1 MGDAGN
7 SHPAEDARSSREG
20 LVLQALLV
28 GGPLVPVVVIALGGP
43 MDPVLCHRRQL
54 IVGAALDH
62 APRAGQLTVVQP
74 RVLHLACQ
82 NLAGR
87 DHANIG
93 TAGQPADIG
102 IVVGGFGAVG
112 KITQIPPKNSD
123 LILDRNCG
131 TVG

>member
-1 MGDAGN
+1 M
-7 SHPAEDARSSREG
+7 
-20 LVLQALLV
+20 
-28 GGPLVPVVVIALGGP
+28 GGPL
-43 MDPVLCHRRQL
+43 DPILRHGWQL
-54 IVGAALDH
+54 VVGAALDH

-123 LILDRNCG
+123 LILDRTAG
-131 TVG
+131 PSVDHLSEFHHRSLVQRIRKVIRVGVADRNEGYPVDAV